1 MIVAR
6 PERQEMTQF
15 GTSFQRRASMRE
27 LVKLANKQVYES
39 KRSCDYLLLLQKQQA
54 SQRRQQAN
62 HGNVAQRLLFPRQ
75 PTSVLMPPPHNYL
88 LFRDNLLLILTKQQN
103 KVLSPRKKSSALTFS
118 VKRFKLAHTTPSKP
132 HMVINILIL
141 KEEAGESTQKVDH
154 VLKNFQQGFETLVVV
169 VGITLKVFCLFA
181 QQWQQQNS
189 SPLYSSSYWLLIMQ
203 LEYWRPSCSA
213 SHHYETVLIV
223 DGVWGRAES
232 ATLVLSCK

>member
-1 MIVAR
+1 MWMCTLKYHV
-6 PERQEMTQF
+6 E
-15 GTSFQRRASMRE
+15 
-27 LVKLANKQVYES
+27 KLCTLGIPNHVYV
-39 KRSCDYLLLLQKQQA
+39 RFVYA
-54 SQRRQQAN
+54 VMA
-62 HGNVAQRLLFPRQ
+62 
-75 PTSVLMPPPHNYL
+75 T
-88 LFRDNLLLILTKQQN
+88 
-103 KVLSPRKKSSALTFS
+103 
-118 VKRFKLAHTTPSKP
+118 RFKLAHTTPSKP

>member
-62 HGNVAQRLLFPRQ
+62 HGNVAQRLLSPRQ

-88 LFRDNLLLILTKQQN
+88 LFRDNLLLIHTKQQN
-103 KVLSPRKKSSALTFS
+103 KVLSPRKKNSALTFS
-118 VKRFKLAHTTPSKP
+118 VKRFKLAHTIQTPHGYKHIDLERRGWGKYLESRP
-132 HMVINILIL
+132 CI
-141 KEEAGESTQKVDH
+141 EE
-154 VLKNFQQGFETLVVV
+154 L
-169 VGITLKVFCLFA
+169 
-181 QQWQQQNS
+181 
-189 SPLYSSSYWLLIMQ
+189 
-203 LEYWRPSCSA
+203 SA
-213 SHHYETVLIV
+213 
-223 DGVWGRAES
+223 RF
-232 ATLVLSCK
+232 